1 MRNDVRHTLINL
13 MNQHEEAL
21 ACPLTDQEKEDNKDW
36 IPVEI
41 AQVMTPSER
50 IDMLQA
56 MKFHK
61 RYGLFVTFC

>member
-21 ACPLTDQEKEDNKDW
+21 ACPLTDQEKEDIKDW

-61 RYGLFVTFC
+61 RYGCL

>member
-1 MRNDVRHTLINL
+1 

-21 ACPLTDQEKEDNKDW
+21 ACPLTDQEKEDIADW

-50 IDMLQA
+50 IDML
-56 MKFHK
+56 
-61 RYGLFVTFC
+61 L